1 MHQLAQLGVEYY
13 LCEITFT
20 RNRIPKEKLRSE
32 AFLKWVP
39 SGVGALGELQA
50 KGYAYIKVG

>member
-1 MHQLAQLGVEYY
+1 MPPVHRLLH
-13 LCEITFT
+13 ITLDT
-20 RNRIPKEKLRSE
+20 TLRPDD
-32 AFLKWVP
+32 FLKWVP